1 MSKLWSLMQWTVMTA
16 AAVAVFTLSVVSY
29 LNVIFFFLHLL
40 PWMVNNYVI
49 YQGFSAQNKYIVINV
64 LLM

>member
-29 LNVIFFFLHLL
+29 LHVEKKLL
-40 PWMVNNYVI
+40 PWIVNN
-49 YQGFSAQNKYIVINV
+49 
-64 LLM
+64 